1 LLFLDYLKQF
11 KEAHMY
17 KLNLDDAV
25 NIPTLIQVNDK
36 WINWRAGLLDA
47 NGKFPKYPICPFS
60 GYKIDAHNKA
70 NQISF
75 EKALLNTSQ
84 PHISGIGFVLDG
96 RPILTRGDGVP
107 LYLAGVDIDFK
118 ANLSPADV
126 DVIWLS
132 MGCPYIETSP
142 SGRGVRIFCLTKQPI
157 PNRNQNGY
165 EVYSSKRFL
174 TVTGWNAKGNLIDCT
189 ESLEHLIQS
198 WFPVK
203 QLSRIGKA
211 KSKSF
216 NTYPPEETP
225 RNKAW
230 VMELLSFI
238 DPDCSY
244 DDYRNVIWAL
254 EATDWSCIDDI
265 QRSWSLGASHRFSE
279 DGLTVIKA
287 SFDGRAGGITFG
299 TLVHYARLGGYQK
312 HSVLAR
318 IVGEVVV

>member
-1 LLFLDYLKQF
+1 MAYPNLSPVQPQHIPQLLQVK
-11 KEAHMY
+11 
-17 KLNLDDAV
+17 DAWV
-25 NIPTLIQVNDK
+25 NWQ
-36 WINWRAGLLDA
+36 AGQLDA
-47 NGKFPKYPICPFS
+47 NGKFPKYPICPLS

-75 EKALLNTSQ
+75 EKALLNTSK

-96 RPILTRGDGVP
+96 ESITTNSDGQP

-126 DVIWLS
+126 NEIWLS

-142 SGRGVRIFCLTKQPI
+142 SGRGVRIFCLTKQPV
-157 PNRNQNGY
+157 PNRNQSGY

-189 ESLEHLIQS
+189 EALEQLIKS
-198 WFPVK
+198 WFPEK
-203 QLSRIGKA
+203 PLSRTIKT

-225 RNKAW
+225 RHLAW
-230 VMELLSFI
+230 VIELLSFI

-254 EATDWSCIDDI
+254 EATGWTCIDDI
-265 QRSWSLGASHRFSE
+265 QRNWSLGAPERFSE

-287 SFDGRAGGITFG
+287 SFDHRDGGITFG
-299 TLVHYARLGGYQK
+299 TLVHYARLGGYQRQPE
-312 HSVLAR
+312 VAV
-318 IVGEVVV
+318 IVGEVVA

>member
-1 LLFLDYLKQF
+1 MAYP
-11 KEAHMY
+11 
-17 KLNLDDAV
+17 NLAPV
-25 NIPTLIQVNDK
+25 QAQNIPQILQAKDDWVN
-36 WINWRAGLLDA
+36 WQAGLLDE
-47 NGKFPKYPICPFS
+47 NGKFAKYPICPIS

-75 EKALLNTSQ
+75 EKALLNTSK

-96 RPILTRGDGVP
+96 EPITTNSDRQP

-126 DVIWLS
+126 DEIWLS

-189 ESLEHLIQS
+189 ESLEQLINS

-203 QLSRIGKA
+203 QLSRMGKA

-238 DPDCSY
+238 DSDCSY

-254 EATDWSCIDDI
+254 EATGWRCIYDI
-265 QRSWSLGASHRFSE
+265 QRNWSLGAPERFSE

-287 SFDGRAGGITFG
+287 SFDHRDGGITFG

-312 HSVLAR
+312 QREVSV

>member
-1 LLFLDYLKQF
+1 MTSPKIPPVHAQ
-11 KEAHMY
+11 
-17 KLNLDDAV
+17 
-25 NIPTLIQVNDK
+25 NIPQILQAKDDWVN
-36 WINWRAGLLDA
+36 WQAGLLDA
-47 NGKFPKYPICPFS
+47 NGKFPKYPICPIS

-75 EKALLNTSQ
+75 EKALLNTSK

-96 RPILTRGDGVP
+96 EPITTNSDGQP
-107 LYLAGVDIDFK
+107 LYLAGVDIDYK
-118 ANLSPADV
+118 ANLNPASV
-126 DVIWLS
+126 NQIWLS

-142 SGRGVRIFCLTKQPI
+142 SGRGVRIFCLTKQPV

-174 TVTGWNAKGNLIDCT
+174 TVTGWNAKGNLNDCT
-189 ESLEHLIQS
+189 ESLEQLINS

-203 QLSRIGKA
+203 HLSRTVKA

-216 NTYPPEETP
+216 NIYPPEETP
-225 RNKAW
+225 RHLAW
-230 VMELLSFI
+230 VMDLLSYI

-254 EATDWSCIDDI
+254 EATGWRCIYDI
-265 QRSWSLGASHRFSE
+265 QRNWSLGAPERFSE

-287 SFDGRAGGITFG
+287 SFDHRDGGITFG

-312 HSVLAR
+312 QREVSV
-318 IVGEVVV
+318 IFGEVDV

>member
-1 LLFLDYLKQF
+1 MTTSKIPPVKSQCIP
-11 KEAHMY
+11 KVMQSREVW
-17 KLNLDDAV
+17 V
-25 NIPTLIQVNDK
+25 NWQ
-36 WINWRAGLLDA
+36 AGPIDA
-47 NGKFPKYPICPFS
+47 NGKFSKYPICPLN

-75 EKALLNTSQ
+75 KEAMLNNSQ

-96 RPILTRGDGVP
+96 SLITTDASGTP

-118 ANLSPADV
+118 ANLSTADV
-126 DVIWLS
+126 DNVWRSL
-132 MGCPYIETSP
+132 GCPYIETSP
-142 SGRGVRIFCLTKQPI
+142 SGRGVRIFCLTRQPI
-157 PNRNQNGY
+157 PNRNKNGY

-189 ESLEHLIQS
+189 DALDKLIQS

-203 QLSRIGKA
+203 QPSVTSKTKA
-211 KSKSF
+211 KAL

-225 RNKAW
+225 RQVAW
-230 VMELLSFI
+230 VWQMLAYI

-254 EATDWSCIDDI
+254 EATGWNCIDDI
-265 QRSWSLGASHRFSE
+265 QRKWSLGAPNRFNE

-287 SFDGRAGGITFG
+287 SFDHRDIGITFG
-299 TLVHYARLGGYQK
+299 TLVHYARLGGYQIK
-312 HSVLAR
+312 PESVATV
-318 IVGEVVV
+318 IEGGV

>member
-1 LLFLDYLKQF
+1 MAYP
-11 KEAHMY
+11 
-17 KLNLDDAV
+17 NLSPVQAQ
-25 NIPTLIQVNDK
+25 NIPKILQEKDDWVN
-36 WINWRAGLLDA
+36 WQAGVVDA
-47 NGKFPKYPICPFS
+47 NGKFPKYPICPLS

-75 EKALLNTSQ
+75 EEALLNTSH
-84 PHISGIGFVLDG
+84 PHVSGIGFVLDG
-96 RPILTRGDGVP
+96 EPITTNGDGLL

-118 ANLSPADV
+118 ANLSTADV
-126 DVIWLS
+126 DEIWLS

-189 ESLEHLIQS
+189 ESLERLIKS
-198 WFPVK
+198 WFPVQ

-230 VMELLSFI
+230 VMDLLSYI

-254 EATDWSCIDDI
+254 EATGWTCIDDI
-265 QRSWSLGASHRFSE
+265 QRNWSLGAPERFSE

-287 SFDGRAGGITFG
+287 SFDHRDGGITFG
-299 TLVHYARLGGYQK
+299 TLVHYARLGGYQRQPE
-312 HSVLAR
+312 VAV
-318 IVGEVVV
+318 IVGEVVA